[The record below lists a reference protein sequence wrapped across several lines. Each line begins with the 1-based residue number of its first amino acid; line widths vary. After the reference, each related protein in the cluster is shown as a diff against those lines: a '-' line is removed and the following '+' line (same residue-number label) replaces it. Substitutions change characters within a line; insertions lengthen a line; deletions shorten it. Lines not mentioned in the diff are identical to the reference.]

1 MKQLKK
7 LFFLLTIC
15 TSAFAF
21 DTKDVILER
30 IENNFDTSNAG
41 ISVQVE
47 PQGFIFKTAKGSA
60 VITFENNRIDKII
73 VNQKYRNPK
82 TDAPFLEGLM
92 KNVAYFT
99 GEPELE
105 NARLSDATSRE
116 YEMQINTRL
125 SGKGVATKII
135 DYIIFKDKW
144 QALFGNYN
152 RERNVEI
159 KIYRK

>member
-1 MKQLKK
+1 MKK
-7 LFFLLTIC
+7 LFFLLAIC

-47 PQGFIFKTAKGSA
+47 PQGVIFKTSKGSA

-82 TDAPFLEGLM
+82 TDAPFLEG
-92 KNVAYFT
+92 
-99 GEPELE
+99 
-105 NARLSDATSRE
+105 
-116 YEMQINTRL
+116 
-125 SGKGVATKII
+125 
-135 DYIIFKDKW
+135 
-144 QALFGNYN
+144 
-152 RERNVEI
+152 
-159 KIYRK
+159 